1 MRNPEKDP
9 SLLGGIR
16 NYTIVGNYKVAFPQ
30 WRVMKCSFP
39 GERDGQND
47 LLIDIV
53 GLTDQFSKIFLIV
66 IVAQC
71 SSLLSGG
78 WRDGWIDGWMD
89 RQTDRW
95 MGG

>member
-1 MRNPEKDP
+1 
-9 SLLGGIR
+9 
-16 NYTIVGNYKVAFPQ
+16 
-30 WRVMKCSFP
+30 MKCSFP

-89 RQTDRW
+89 RQTDRQTNRQMDGLMDGW
-95 MGG
+95 TDGRRDGWIDR